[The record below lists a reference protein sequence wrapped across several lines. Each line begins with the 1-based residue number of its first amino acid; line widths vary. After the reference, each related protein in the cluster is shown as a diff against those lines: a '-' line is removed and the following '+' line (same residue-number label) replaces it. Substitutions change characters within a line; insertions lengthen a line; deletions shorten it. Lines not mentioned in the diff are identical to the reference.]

1 MADQPG
7 FALGLDFGTASVR
20 ALIVN
25 VADGQT
31 VATAVAEYPSGVDG
45 VLSAAGDPHVAR
57 QSPAD
62 YLSSMAAAVSAALQQ
77 ARARPGFSAE
87 RIIGIGADAT
97 GSTPIP
103 VDAHN
108 TPLGL
113 HAEFRGVLD
122 AQAWLWKDHTAHA
135 EAAEISQA
143 ARDRGEPYLDK
154 CGGAYSSEWYWS
166 KILRCLRT
174 NPRVAAAAYAW
185 LEQSDYIPAY
195 LTGVARPEDALRN
208 ACAAGHKAMYH
219 PAWGGLP
226 SEAFLAG
233 LHRGLA
239 EVRSRYRVPA
249 VAADQRAGWLCETA
263 AERLGLPA
271 GIPVAVGVIDAHAG
285 AIGAGCAPGVLV
297 KIIGTSTCDCAVVRA
312 DQPPADI
319 PGVCGIVPDSIV
331 PGMYG
336 IEAGQAAVGD
346 IFNWFVSRIGPTGP
360 SGGTSTHEE
369 LTRAAGDLQPAESG
383 LLALDWHNG
392 NRTILAD
399 PRLSG
404 LIVGLTLSTTPPEI
418 YRALI
423 EATAMGARRIIERLE
438 EYGVEVRQVVACGG
452 IAEKNPLL
460 MQVYADVLNRPMCAP
475 RAPNT
480 CALGAAIC
488 GAVAGGAYATIPA
501 AQAAMTGVAAN
512 VWRPIAEHATIY
524 ERVYS
529 LYLRLHDAFGVAG
542 RASTLHDVMKA
553 LIDERDALRARRRNG
568 P

>member
-1 MADQPG
+1 MAAPSA

-20 ALIVN
+20 ALIAN
-25 VADGQT
+25 VADGEP
-31 VATAVAEYPSGVDG
+31 VASAVAEYPSGVDG
-45 VLSAAGDPHVAR
+45 VLGASTDPHVAR
-57 QSPAD
+57 QNPAD
-62 YLSSMAAAVSAALQQ
+62 YLSAMAAAVKSALQQ
-77 ARARPGFSAE
+77 AQAQPGFSAE
-87 RIIGIGADAT
+87 RIVGIGTDAT

-103 VDAHN
+103 VDARN

-113 HAEFRGVLD
+113 NAEFRDVLD

-135 EAAEISQA
+135 EAAEISQL
-143 ARDRGEPYLDK
+143 ARDRGEPYLSK

-166 KILRCLRT
+166 KILRCLRS

-185 LEQSDYIPAY
+185 LEQSDYIPAQ
-195 LTGVARPEDALRN
+195 LTGVSRPEDAPRN

-219 PAWGGLP
+219 PDWGGLP
-226 SEAFLAG
+226 SEAFLSAV
-233 LHRGLA
+233 HPGLA
-239 EVRSRYRVPA
+239 LVRARYRAPA
-249 VAADQRAGWLCETA
+249 VAADQRAGLLCETA

-285 AIGAGCAPGVLV
+285 AIGAGCAPDVLV
-297 KIIGTSTCDCAVVRA
+297 KIIGTSTCDCAVVGA
-312 DQPPADI
+312 DQPLVDI
-319 PGVCGIVPDSIV
+319 PGVCGIVPDSII

-346 IFNWFVSRIGPTGP
+346 IFNWFVSRIGPAAL
-360 SGGTSTHEE
+360 GGGVATHEA
-369 LTRAAGDLQPAESG
+369 LTHAAGDLLPGESG

-392 NRTILAD
+392 NRTILVD
-399 PRLSG
+399 PRLTG
-404 LIVGLTLSTTPPEI
+404 LIVGLTLATTPPEI

-423 EATAMGARRIIERLE
+423 EATALGARRIIERLA

-460 MQVYADVLNRPMCAP
+460 MQVYADVLDRPMCVP

-501 AQAAMTGVAAN
+501 AQAAMTGVAAHA
-512 VWRPIAEHATIY
+512 WRPIAENVAIY
-524 ERVYS
+524 ERLYP
-529 LYLRLHDAFGVAG
+529 LYLRLHDAFGMAG
-542 RASTLHDVMKA
+542 RAEPLHGVMKA
-553 LIDERDALRARRRNG
+553 LIDERDAVRARRPSG